1 MKNRLMVIVTG
12 APGTGKTTLSK
23 KLSERYS
30 IPLVA
35 KDEIKELL
43 FDSIGIGDRQW
54 SLQLSKASY
63 NLLFNFIAKLLMTN
77 NPFIVEGNFY
87 NGEATEN
94 FLKLKSIT
102 DFKVL
107 QIQCYTEPE
116 TLYERYKARDSS
128 GERHQGHIHQLPEFH
143 EYKTK
148 VFDSKCYR
156 LDIDNSVYIDLDTT
170 HFESVDYAQ
179 LFSDIEDVFYREE

>member
-1 MKNRLMVIVTG
+1 MKNKLMIIVTG
-12 APGTGKTTLSK
+12 APGTGKTILSR
-23 KLSERYS
+23 KLSERFS
-30 IPLVA
+30 FPLVA

-94 FLKLKSIT
+94 FLKLKSIV

-116 TLYERYKARDSS
+116 TLYARYKARDNS

-143 EYKTK
+143 EYKAK
-148 VFDSKCYR
+148 VFDGKCYR
-156 LDIDNSVYIDLDTT
+156 LDIDKSVYIDLDTT
-170 HFESVDYAQ
+170 YFESVNYEK
-179 LFSDIEDVFYREE
+179 LFNLIEDVLHRAE

>member
-1 MKNRLMVIVTG
+1 MKNRLMIIVTG
-12 APGTGKTTLSK
+12 APGTGKTILSR
-23 KLSERYS
+23 KLSERFS

-43 FDSIGIGDRQW
+43 FDSIGVGDRQW

-94 FLKLKSIT
+94 FLKLKSIV

-116 TLYERYKARDSS
+116 KLYTRYKARDNSN
-128 GERHQGHIHQLPEFH
+128 ERHQGHIQQLPEFH

-156 LDIDNSVYIDLDTT
+156 LDIDKSVYIDLDTT
-170 HFESVDYAQ
+170 HFESVNYEQ
-179 LFSDIEDVFYREE
+179 LFNQIENAL

>member
-1 MKNRLMVIVTG
+1 MNKRLMIIVTG
-12 APGTGKTTLSK
+12 APGTGKTTLSR

-30 IPLVA
+30 IPIIA

-94 FLKLKSIT
+94 FLKIKSHI
-102 DFKVL
+102 DFIPL
-107 QIQCYTEPE
+107 QIHCYTEPE
-116 TLYERYKARDSS
+116 ILYQRYKARDNS
-128 GERHQGHIHQLPEFH
+128 GERHLGHIHQLPEFS
-143 EYKTK
+143 EYKKK

-156 LDIDNSVYIDLDTT
+156 LDINQSIYIDLDTT
-170 HFESVDYAQ
+170 HFESANYES
-179 LFSDIEDVFYREE
+179 LFNQIEDILNNEV

>member
-1 MKNRLMVIVTG
+1 MKNRFMIIVTG

-43 FDSIGIGDRQW
+43 FDSLGIGDRQW

-63 NLLFNFIAKLLMTN
+63 NLLFNFIAKLHMTN

-87 NGEATEN
+87 NGEATQN
-94 FLKLKSIT
+94 FLKPKPNT

-116 TLYERYKARDSS
+116 TLYERYKARDNSC
-128 GERHQGHIHQLPEFH
+128 ERHQGHIHQLPEFN

-148 VFDSKCYR
+148 VLDSKCYR
-156 LDIDNSVYIDLDTT
+156 LDIENSVYIDLNTT
-170 HFESVDYAQ
+170 SFELVNYEHLYNQ
-179 LFSDIEDVFYREE
+179 IEDVLQREE